1 MTHDPAGYYA
11 TLELEPDATPEAIA
25 TAFRNKARVLHPDIV
40 GTGDAAAF
48 MRVRAA
54 YDVLGDADRR
64 AAYDRAARSAVIP
77 QIPPPVAEPTW
88 RGPRLTDLPI
98 TLWAGLGG
106 VFCLAAIMAAVQFSR
121 PPPQTQGPAIR
132 AVAPSA
138 SVGRPPPPP
147 LAEAS
152 TNGSATHYVLPASSD
167 ATLWRHEQAH
177 DTYLPAG
184 HVAAFNT
191 VQALNVVS
199 EHGLVEIRLA
209 DGGSGFVDAA
219 RLTPGDGAAARRARC
234 AYDAG
239 SSPQNG
245 EVLGRHGDGA
255 ASFTI
260 RNRAAQPIV
269 VKLRDL
275 SGSAAAT
282 VYIAP
287 GSTAD
292 VGKLP
297 DAPYR
302 PDFAT
307 GELWSRTCNDFAAGM
322 RAQRFA
328 VYVLPSEQSPL
339 LIPPDLS
346 VTPAPKDIPDAAFE
360 RD

>member
-1 MTHDPAGYYA
+1 
-11 TLELEPDATPEAIA
+11 
-25 TAFRNKARVLHPDIV
+25 
-40 GTGDAAAF
+40 
-48 MRVRAA
+48 
-54 YDVLGDADRR
+54 
-64 AAYDRAARSAVIP
+64 
-77 QIPPPVAEPTW
+77 
-88 RGPRLTDLPI
+88 
-98 TLWAGLGG
+98 
-106 VFCLAAIMAAVQFSR
+106 
-121 PPPQTQGPAIR
+121 
-132 AVAPSA
+132 
-138 SVGRPPPPP
+138 
-147 LAEAS
+147 
-152 TNGSATHYVLPASSD
+152 VLPASSD

-209 DGGSGFVDAA
+209 DGGSGFIDAA

-239 SSPQNG
+239 SSPRNG
-245 EVLGRHGDGA
+245 EVLGRQGDGA
-255 ASFTI
+255 ASFKI

-275 SGSAAAT
+275 SGRAAAT
-282 VYIAP
+282 VFIAP
-287 GSTAD
+287 GGTAV